1 VDTHQFLTQTLV
13 FLVAGVA
20 FVPMA
25 QKLGLGAVLGYLIAG
40 FLIGPNGL
48 AVLGNNIEDIMHFAE
63 FGVVMLLFI
72 IGLELRPS
80 RLWAMR
86 VSIFG
91 MGALQVGFTTLVIC
105 LFASW
110 LEVTWQEALA
120 LGMVFA
126 LSSTAITLQTLAERR
141 LLNTPEGKDAFSI
154 LLFQDIAVI
163 PMLALLPLLSFS
175 TDSNAGAKSLSENL
189 TYALIVF
196 AVIGSIVMV
205 GKYAIRP
212 VFRTIA
218 ETGLRE
224 LFTGFALLIVVGIA
238 LLMDSIDLSAA
249 LGTFVAGVVLADSE
263 YRHELESELE
273 PFKGLLLGLFF
284 ISVGASMDIQLFL
297 SDPGRVLLFV
307 ALLMLIKA
315 SSIIVIARLFK
326 RPLGQ
331 AIRVG
336 LFLAQ
341 GGEFGF
347 VLFSF
352 ALKNHV
358 LSAETVQLAV
368 LVIALSMV
376 FTPIAINLGLKWT
389 NAMIVRRIKEQA
401 PEYDTLNDHGLVIL
415 AGYGR
420 FGQIIGRVLR
430 HSGYEITVLEREV
443 EQVELVRKFGS
454 KVFYGDASRMDLLHA
469 AGAHNAL
476 AIVLATDD
484 HERNKQIFTTCKK
497 HFPNL
502 KIFARARG
510 RIDAYEWLQLGADY
524 VVRETFHSALEMSR
538 SLLHTLGFRKHQA
551 HRLVK
556 TFQYHDLDDMVR
568 VAAKTL
574 DENGYIFESN
584 KNRASL
590 EAVLREE
597 KLHQAEFHDEAWI
610 RPSERAD
617 NTTKEDNV

>member
-1 VDTHQFLTQTLV
+1 MDTHQFLIQTLI
-13 FLVAGVA
+13 FLVAGVI
-20 FVPMA
+20 FVPLA
-25 QKLGLGAVLGYLIAG
+25 QRAGLGAVLGYLIAG

-48 AVLGNNIEDIMHFAE
+48 ALLGDNIEDIMHFAE
-63 FGVVMLLFI
+63 FGVVMMLFI

-86 VSIFG
+86 VPIFG
-91 MGALQVGFTTLVIC
+91 MGALQVGFTTLVLF
-105 LFASW
+105 LFALLLNLSW
-110 LEVTWQEALA
+110 PQALA
-120 LGMVFA
+120 LGMIFS

-163 PMLALLPLLSFS
+163 PMLALLPLLSWTGGDNGES
-175 TDSNAGAKSLSENL
+175 KSLSEHIA
-189 TYALIVF
+189 YAAIVM

-212 VFRTIA
+212 VFRMIA

-238 LLMDSIDLSAA
+238 LLMGSINLSAA

-284 ISVGASMDIQLFL
+284 ISVGASTNIQLFL
-297 SDPGRVLLFV
+297 EDPARVLLFV
-307 ALLMLIKA
+307 LFLMLVKA
-315 SSIIVIARLFK
+315 LSIIVIARIFK
-326 RPLGQ
+326 RSAGQ

-347 VLFSF
+347 VLFTF
-352 ALKNHV
+352 ASKNHV
-358 LSAETVQLAV
+358 FSDEVFNVAM
-368 LVIALSMV
+368 LVVALSMAV
-376 FTPIAINLGLKWT
+376 TPIAINVGLKWT
-389 NAMIVRRIKEQA
+389 NVIISKRLKKSG
-401 PEYDTLNDHGLVIL
+401 PDYDYPSDQGLVIL

-430 HSGYEITVLEREV
+430 HSGYEITVLERDA

-454 KVFYGDASRMDLLHA
+454 KVYYGDASRVDLLHA
-469 AGAHNAL
+469 AGAHQAL

-484 HERNKQIFTTCKK
+484 HERNKQIFEVCKK

-502 KIFARARG
+502 KVFARARG

-524 VVRETFHSALEMSR
+524 VVRETFHSALVMSEK
-538 SLLHTLGFRKHQA
+538 LLATLGFRKHQA

-556 TFQYHDLDDMVR
+556 TFQYHDRRDMER
-568 VAAKTL
+568 MAAKYL
-574 DENGYIFESN
+574 DENGYIFESK

-590 EAVLREE
+590 EAVLKDEL
-597 KLHQAEFHDEAWI
+597 KHHNEFHDEVWV
-610 RPSERAD
+610 RPTDREDNQGSER
-617 NTTKEDNV
+617 N